1 MTRSP
6 HDRLLYAVLAAI
18 FLGSVA
24 FQTVISAEVFHHIW
38 VDSRHFNPSMLRSWD
53 LEFIAHVLTPFL
65 CLLLGFYV
73 AGVRIRDGRAWLL
86 LAILLSF
93 SVMVDGANKQ
103 EEAMQWA
110 TPFNHLALVYRS
122 LGLYTFPFWLA
133 LFAIYF
139 PEQAEWEL
147 RRPAL
152 KWIVLIPLGGLSG
165 CMAVFRV
172 LANERNTPVLAA
184 MRDTASRYWLWAFYL
199 SLVFSL
205 AALTLKLAFTRSPD
219 SRRRLR
225 VLLFGIALALVP
237 ITTVNLLARFMGTE
251 LESMP
256 LWLFIPVL
264 VFLLSFPLTIAYVTV
279 VERAL
284 DVGLVIREGVQYAL
298 ARRGVVVLQL
308 FISVIVI
315 LLVAAYAGRMTFLS
329 RLLLTAVGVA
339 AVLFMG
345 LVARRLASW
354 IDRRFFREAYS
365 SEQIL
370 SQLAESVGSM
380 VELPALLRTVVTRI
394 SEALHVSKIAVFL
407 LEQQLYRPAFVLGF
421 GPSEQAI
428 LSGNSMTIQ
437 ARIPIRLGRT
447 DALTT
452 MMTSDEAGL
461 LRRIDSQL
469 LLPLARKDRLLGF
482 ISLGPRRSEAPY
494 STSDVDLLRTVA
506 THTALAVENSRLT
519 SAIAAETAEREVIN
533 RELTIAREVQQRLFP
548 QKCPQVTGVAYYGT
562 CRPAREVGGDYY
574 DFLELPGNNLGIV
587 IGDVSGKG
595 VPASLLM
602 ASLHASLRGQAL
614 VAQISA
620 QSVVENLSRFTY
632 AATQTNRYATFFYGV
647 YDPENRVFTYVNA
660 GHNPPILLRSHECIR
675 LEAGGPPVGLLPDA
689 AYVQSRIDLQPGD
702 LLALFTDGV
711 SEAMNSAEEEWG
723 ESNLIEV
730 LRAVRCKEPPEIAR
744 ATFAAADGFAGDA
757 PQHDDMTLLVFSIS
771 Q

>member
-1 MTRSP
+1 VTRSP

-38 VDSRHFNPSMLRSWD
+38 ADSRHFNPAMLRSWD

-93 SVMVDGANKQ
+93 SVTVDGANKQ

-147 RRPAL
+147 RKPAL

-199 SLVFSL
+199 SLVFFL
-205 AALTLKLAFTRSPD
+205 AALLLKLAFTKSPD

-237 ITTVNLLARFMGTE
+237 IATVNLLARWMGTS
-251 LESMP
+251 LESLP

-298 ARRGVVVLQL
+298 ARRGVVLLQL
-308 FISVIVI
+308 FISVVVI
-315 LLVAAYAGRMTFLS
+315 LLVAAYGGRMTFLS

-339 AVLFMG
+339 AVLLMG
-345 LVARRLASW
+345 LVAKRLASW

-370 SQLAESVGSM
+370 NQLAESVSSM

-421 GPSEQAI
+421 GPSEQAV
-428 LSGNSMTIQ
+428 LNENSMTIQ
-437 ARIPIRLGRT
+437 ALT
-447 DALTT
+447 DGLTA
-452 MMTSDEAGL
+452 MMTKEEAGL

-506 THTALAVENSRLT
+506 SHTALAVENSRLT

-548 QKCPQVTGVAYYGT
+548 QKCPQVSGIAYYGT

-587 IGDVSGKG
+587 VGDVSGKG

-614 VAQISA
+614 VAQMSA

-632 AATQTNRYATFFYGV
+632 AATQTNRYATFFYSV
-647 YDPENRVFTYVNA
+647 YDPEKRSLTYVNA
-660 GHNPPILLRSHECIR
+660 GHNPPILLRSLECIR

-689 AYVQSRIDLQPGD
+689 TYVQSRIDLKPGD

-711 SEAMNSAEEEWG
+711 SEAMNGADEEWG

-730 LRAVRCKEPPEIAR
+730 LRAVRCKEPSEIAR
-744 ATFAAADGFAGDA
+744 ATFAAADDFAGTA
-757 PQHDDMTLLVFSIS
+757 PQHDDMTLLVFSIN

>member
-1 MTRSP
+1 VTRSP

-24 FQTVISAEVFHHIW
+24 FQAVISAEVFHHISA
-38 VDSRHFNPSMLRSWD
+38 DSRHFDPAMLRSWD
-53 LEFIAHVLTPFL
+53 LGLIAHVLTPFL

-86 LAILLSF
+86 LAILTSF

-110 TPFNHLALVYRS
+110 TPFNHLALLYRS

-165 CMAVFRV
+165 CMTVFRV

-199 SLVFSL
+199 SLVFFL
-205 AALTLKLAFTRSPD
+205 AALLLKLAFTKSPD

-237 ITTVNLLARFMGTE
+237 IATVNLLARWMGTS
-251 LESMP
+251 LESLP

-298 ARRGVVVLQL
+298 ARRGVVLLQL
-308 FISVIVI
+308 FISVVVI
-315 LLVAAYAGRMTFLS
+315 LLVAAYGGRMTFLS

-339 AVLFMG
+339 AVLLMG
-345 LVARRLASW
+345 LVAKRLASW

-370 SQLAESVGSM
+370 NQLAESVSSM

-421 GPSEQAI
+421 GPSEQAV
-428 LSGNSMTIQ
+428 LNENSMTIQ
-437 ARIPIRLGRT
+437 ALT
-447 DALTT
+447 DGLTA
-452 MMTSDEAGL
+452 MMTKEEAGL

-506 THTALAVENSRLT
+506 SHTALAVENSRLT

-548 QKCPQVTGVAYYGT
+548 QKCPQVSGIAYYGT

-587 IGDVSGKG
+587 VGDVSGKG

-614 VAQISA
+614 VAQMSA

-632 AATQTNRYATFFYGV
+632 AATQTNRYATFFYSV
-647 YDPENRVFTYVNA
+647 YDPEKRSLTYVNA
-660 GHNPPILLRSHECIR
+660 GHNPPILLRSLECIR

-689 AYVQSRIDLQPGD
+689 TYVQSRIDLKPGD

-711 SEAMNSAEEEWG
+711 SEAMNGAEEEWG

-730 LRAVRCKEPPEIAR
+730 LRAVRCKEPSEIAR
-744 ATFAAADGFAGDA
+744 ATFAAADDFAGTA
-757 PQHDDMTLLVFSIS
+757 PQHDDMTLLVFSIN

>member
-1 MTRSP
+1 MGLENCGRFPLPSLTIGDPVTRSP
-6 HDRLLYAVLAAI
+6 HDRILYAVLAAM

-38 VDSRHFNPSMLRSWD
+38 ADSRHFNPSMLRSWD

-86 LAILLSF
+86 LAILTSF

-199 SLVFSL
+199 SLLFFL
-205 AALTLKLAFTRSPD
+205 AALPLKLAFAKSPD

-237 ITTVNLLARFMGTE
+237 ITTVNLLARWMGTS

-264 VFLLSFPLTIAYVTV
+264 VLLLSFPLTIAYVTV

-298 ARRGVVVLQL
+298 ARRGVVLLQL
-308 FISVIVI
+308 FISIVVI

-329 RLLLTAVGVA
+329 RLLLTTVGVA
-339 AVLFMG
+339 AVLLMG
-345 LVARRLASW
+345 SLAKRLASW

-394 SEALHVSKIAVFL
+394 SEALHVSQIAVFL
-407 LEQQLYRPAFVLGF
+407 LDQQLYRPAFVLGF

-428 LSGNSMTIQ
+428 LSENSMSIQ
-437 ARIPIRLGRT
+437 ALTPIRLGRT
-447 DALTT
+447 
-452 MMTSDEAGL
+452 
-461 LRRIDSQL
+461 
-469 LLPLARKDRLLGF
+469 
-482 ISLGPRRSEAPY
+482 
-494 STSDVDLLRTVA
+494 
-506 THTALAVENSRLT
+506 
-519 SAIAAETAEREVIN
+519 AE
-533 RELTIAREVQQRLFP
+533 
-548 QKCPQVTGVAYYGT
+548 G
-562 CRPAREVGGDYY
+562 
-574 DFLELPGNNLGIV
+574 
-587 IGDVSGKG
+587 
-595 VPASLLM
+595 
-602 ASLHASLRGQAL
+602 
-614 VAQISA
+614 
-620 QSVVENLSRFTY
+620 
-632 AATQTNRYATFFYGV
+632 
-647 YDPENRVFTYVNA
+647 
-660 GHNPPILLRSHECIR
+660 
-675 LEAGGPPVGLLPDA
+675 
-689 AYVQSRIDLQPGD
+689 
-702 LLALFTDGV
+702 
-711 SEAMNSAEEEWG
+711 
-723 ESNLIEV
+723 
-730 LRAVRCKEPPEIAR
+730 
-744 ATFAAADGFAGDA
+744 
-757 PQHDDMTLLVFSIS
+757 
-771 Q
+771 

>member
-1 MTRSP
+1 VTRSP
-6 HDRLLYAVLAAI
+6 HDRILYAVLAAI
-18 FLGSVA
+18 FIGSVA

-38 VDSRHFNPSMLRSWD
+38 ADSRHFDPSMLRSWD

-86 LAILLSF
+86 LAILTSF

-122 LGLYTFPFWLA
+122 LALYTFPFWLA

-165 CMAVFRV
+165 CMTVFRV
-172 LANERNTPVLAA
+172 LANERSTPILAA
-184 MRDTASRYWLWAFYL
+184 MRDTASQYWLWAFYL
-199 SLVFSL
+199 SLLFFL
-205 AALTLKLAFTRSPD
+205 AALPLKLAFTTSPD

-237 ITTVNLLARFMGTE
+237 ITTVNLVARWMGTI
-251 LESMP
+251 LERVP
-256 LWLFIPVL
+256 LWVFIPVL

-298 ARRGVVVLQL
+298 ARRGVVLLQL
-308 FISVIVI
+308 FISVVVI

-339 AVLFMG
+339 AVLLMG
-345 LVARRLASW
+345 LVAKRLASW

-370 SQLAESVGSM
+370 NQLAESVGSM
-380 VELPALLRTVVTRI
+380 VELPVLLRTVVTRI

-421 GPSEQAI
+421 EPSEQAV
-428 LSGNSMTIQ
+428 LSENSTIQ
-437 ARIPIRLGRT
+437 ALTTIRLGRT
-447 DALTT
+447 DGLAAT
-452 MMTSDEAGL
+452 MTNEEAGL

-469 LLPLARKDRLLGF
+469 LLPLARKDRMLGF

-548 QKCPQVTGVAYYGT
+548 QRCPEVAGVAYYGT

-602 ASLHASLRGQAL
+602 ASLHASIRGQAL
-614 VAQISA
+614 VAQMSA
-620 QSVVENLSRFTY
+620 QTVVENLSRFTY
-632 AATQTNRYATFFYGV
+632 AATQTNRYATFFYSV
-647 YDPENRVFTYVNA
+647 YDPVKRSLTYVNA
-660 GHNPPILLRSHECIR
+660 GHNPPILLRSLECIR

-689 AYVQSRIDLQPGD
+689 TYVQTRIDLQAGD

-711 SEAMNSAEEEWG
+711 SEAMNGAEEEWG

-730 LRAVRCKEPPEIAR
+730 LRAVRCKEPTEIAR
-744 ATFAAADGFAGDA
+744 AAFAAADDFAGNA
-757 PQHDDMTLLVFSIS
+757 PQHDDMTLLVFSIN